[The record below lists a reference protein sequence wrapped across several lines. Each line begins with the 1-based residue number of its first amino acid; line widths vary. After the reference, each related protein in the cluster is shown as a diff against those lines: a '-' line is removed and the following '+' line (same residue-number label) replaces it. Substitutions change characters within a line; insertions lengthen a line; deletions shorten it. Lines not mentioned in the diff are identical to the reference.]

1 MNEAIKWFRMAAEQG
16 IPEAQFNIGFCYGN
30 GDGVSQSGLANL
42 ISPLWGYR
50 F

>member
-16 IPEAQFNIGFCYGN
+16 IPEAQFNIGFLLRQRH
-30 GDGVSQSGLANL
+30 GVSQSGLANL